1 VRRVAEALAAGARAG
16 RVPESA
22 SPLLFAG
29 AWVRETL
36 PRAAALPPMSRS
48 SRLAA
53 LVAAIA
59 GSLSAGCVTAPART
73 IPDPLPEVLAWALPP
88 GAAGVSGAGVG
99 LGLEENASDSLEDLA
114 FGAGLRVASVE
125 PNSPA
130 ASAGFQ
136 VGDVVVAVDGDEVFA
151 TADVA
156 AIAAARA
163 AGDVVVFEVQ
173 RGDTVFG
180 VPVTLTSA
188 PSSGA
193 PAQALFHLDPARSR
207 ASWGDGTANGPG
219 NGTGCAVLVSRPDAG
234 PVKKLPIGARVTA
247 LDGAP
252 VHSGRGLVRALAAR
266 APGSDVEL
274 TGLTPDGEAR
284 TWDVELLDEGRV
296 VTRASLPILFTWDAN
311 LEADRSMFVV
321 LDLWLISLVRR
332 ERDGGEVRWRV
343 LRFIEWSTGV
353 GELGE

>member
-1 VRRVAEALAAGARAG
+1 
-16 RVPESA
+16 
-22 SPLLFAG
+22 
-29 AWVRETL
+29 
-36 PRAAALPPMSRS
+36 MSRS

-53 LVAAIA
+53 FVAAVA

-88 GAAGVSGAGVG
+88 GAAGASGAGVG
-99 LGLEENASDSLEDLA
+99 LELEENASDSLEDLA

-130 ASAGFQ
+130 AEAGFQ
-136 VGDVVVAVDGDEVFA
+136 VGDVVMAVDDDEVFA
-151 TADVA
+151 SADVA
-156 AIAAARA
+156 AIAAARP
-163 AGDVVVFEVQ
+163 AGETLRFEVQ
-173 RGDTVFG
+173 RGDTVFA
-180 VPVTLTSA
+180 VPVVLAASAGATS
-188 PSSGA
+188 
-193 PAQALFHLDPARSR
+193 PAEPLFHLDPARSR
-207 ASWGDGTANGPG
+207 AAWGDGPN
-219 NGTGCAVLVSRPDAG
+219 CAVLVARPDEG
-234 PVKKLPIGARVTA
+234 PVRKLPVGARVTA
-247 LDGAP
+247 LDGEA
-252 VHSGRGLVRALAAR
+252 VHSGRGLVRALGSR
-266 APGSDVEL
+266 APGSEVEL
-274 TGLTPDGEAR
+274 TGTTPEGEAR
-284 TWDVELLDEGRV
+284 TWEIELLGEGRV